1 MLGLFF
7 GMHAKHLIS
16 LAELSREDILS
27 ILDRAEYWASQ
38 SDDELPESLK
48 SLNKP
53 IVCNLFFEP
62 STRTRFS
69 FEVAAKKLNLHVL
82 NFDYKSIF
90 SCFNCCL
97 ILHRSER
104 AQIDNN

>member
-16 LAELSREDILS
+16 LAELSREEILT

-53 IVCNLFFEP
+53 IVCNLFF
-62 STRTRFS
+62 
-69 FEVAAKKLNLHVL
+69 
-82 NFDYKSIF
+82 
-90 SCFNCCL
+90 
-97 ILHRSER
+97 
-104 AQIDNN
+104 